1 MPFQKINGI
10 NLYYELHG
18 DSGEPLVLVHGY
30 TGDITDWRHQI
41 AEFSPTH
48 RVLVIDNRGHGRSE
62 APSDR
67 SIYTVDHMADDTE
80 ALIAHVGFDRYHLVG
95 HSMGGAVAQEIAL
108 RSPGRLLSLTLH
120 NTSYSF
126 TLLSALEA
134 NPNIRALLE
143 YRHRLAETQGM
154 PAVAGLVNPFPP
166 PPHQDPK
173 RQAEKNERLA
183 RMSPDV
189 YLGAW
194 EGLMAWPGTEDR
206 AAAIR
211 TPTLVIYSDRDAPL
225 IHEGCQTLA
234 RLIPNASVA
243 VIPQTAHQP
252 QEDRPEL
259 YNAALRPFLQ
269 AHASAPVEQAA
280 S

>member
-10 NLYYELHG
+10 DLYYERHG
-18 DSGEPLVLVHGY
+18 DSGDPLVLVHGW

-48 RVLVIDNRGHGRSE
+48 RVLVLDNRGHGRSE

-67 SIYTVDHMADDTE
+67 SIYTVDRMVEDTE
-80 ALIAHVGFDRYHLVG
+80 ALIAHAGFDRYHLVG

-108 RSPGRLLSLTLH
+108 RSPQRLLSLTLH
-120 NTSYSF
+120 NTTYSF
-126 TLLSALEA
+126 ALLSALESH
-134 NPNIRALLE
+134 PNIRAWTE

-154 PAVAGLVNPFPP
+154 AAVARLVNPFPP
-166 PPHQDPK
+166 PPNQDPA
-173 RQAEKNERLA
+173 RQAEKNERFA
-183 RMSPDV
+183 AMSADV
-189 YLGAW
+189 FLGAW
-194 EGLMAWPGTEDR
+194 DGLVGWPGTADR

-211 TPTLVIYSDRDAPL
+211 TPTLVLYSDLDAPL
-225 IHEGCQTLA
+225 IQEGSRKLA
-234 RLIPNASVA
+234 QLIANASVA

-259 YNAALRPFLQ
+259 YNAALRPFLE